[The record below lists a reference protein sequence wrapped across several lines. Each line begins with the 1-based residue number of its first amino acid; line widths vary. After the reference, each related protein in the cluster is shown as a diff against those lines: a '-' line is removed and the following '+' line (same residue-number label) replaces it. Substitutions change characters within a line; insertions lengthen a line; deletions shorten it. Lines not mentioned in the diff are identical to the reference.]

1 MKGNKV
7 LMYFIILFPFFKPEY
22 LVRIPIISILFND
35 WKIISLIIVIL
46 LILKRGRLTK
56 QFLLLLL
63 FCFWLTFIT
72 IIKMGDFKTVF
83 TFSIS
88 IISLSYIV
96 EEGIRNIKSF
106 IKSLILCFEI
116 VIYINLISIIL
127 FPQGLYTTGST
138 LIGTALS
145 NWFLGYDNTHIA
157 YYLPA
162 YIVSYIYMNLFK
174 KSFRGKALIIA
185 ILLSSIICWSATTM
199 VGIFMMILFSAL
211 PCIKRNTKIF
221 NLKNYLLLTIFL
233 FLFIVIFRMQ
243 NKFEFLIVDIL
254 KKDLTFT
261 NRTILWE
268 ITLTYIVKHL
278 LFGYGW
284 QSASIRHL
292 MYNSKT
298 IIFAHNQILE
308 YLYLGGIVCIIIYL
322 SLWLYAIKSTK
333 KNKNNENIQIIHV
346 AFLILQILSITE
358 VYLNPIMYLVLIF
371 TVYSSAIAD
380 SIKESRNEKKI
391 INNYSSL

>member
-22 LVRIPIISILFND
+22 LVRIPIISILFNA
-35 WKIISLIIVIL
+35 WKIISWIIVIL